1 MSTDLDISSKV
12 YFVAVLCF
20 SRYFF
25 PQKSQVGSSHSH
37 KSPVLDYYLNIAM
50 SDIDYTY
57 FTYANQKPSPN
68 TSLNKDY
75 RKSHAQCRA
84 GVAGV
89 H

>member
-1 MSTDLDISSKV
+1 MSTDLNFSSKV

-20 SRYFF
+20 SRSFF
-25 PQKSQVGSSHSH
+25 TKVTGGFSHSH
-37 KSPVLDYYLNIAM
+37 KSPVLDYYQNIAM
-50 SDIDYTY
+50 SDVDYTH

>member
-20 SRYFF
+20 SRFF
-25 PQKSQVGSSHSH
+25 SLTKVTGGFSHSH
-37 KSPVLDYYLNIAM
+37 KSPVLDYYLKIVM
-50 SDIDYTY
+50 SDIDYTH
-57 FTYANQKPSPN
+57 FTYANKKPSPN
-68 TSLNKDY
+68 TPLNKDY
-75 RKSHAQCRA
+75 RKSRAQCRA